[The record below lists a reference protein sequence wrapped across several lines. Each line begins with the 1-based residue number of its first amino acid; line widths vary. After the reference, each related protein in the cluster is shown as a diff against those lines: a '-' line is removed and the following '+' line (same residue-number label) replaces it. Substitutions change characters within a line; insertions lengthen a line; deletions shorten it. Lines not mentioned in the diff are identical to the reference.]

1 MVQQLPIVQ
10 EPTDAALVARAQAG
24 DRAAFERLIERY
36 QPLAL
41 RIAGGMA
48 RDPEAARD
56 LTQEALLQ
64 AFLALDQLRDAAR
77 FRGWLCGITRNVCRG
92 HRRGRRAPILSL
104 ESLAGGI
111 RFEALPFGAGAP
123 DPQEIVEARD
133 LRRRLLAAIET
144 LPPGIRVATRLF
156 YYEQLS
162 LQEIAATLGVSVVA
176 VKSRLHKARAQLR
189 AQAPLLDP
197 DRRPAA
203 RDKRRKPRMIPVT
216 IADVVMRDTAAERRC
231 VVVLSA
237 AAGARLLPIWIG
249 AAEGAAIAM
258 GLRQTPTER
267 PMTYPFMASLLAA
280 TGAKLDAVE
289 IVALKADVYY
299 ASVLLRRGDQVQA
312 IDARPSD
319 AIALAVGAG
328 CPISVADEIL
338 DRAGVP
344 IPPEYAQRPLGQGA
358 DKIVRELEA
367 QWLAARPS
375 LSRTAEDAR
384 RERPELLAFLFGG
397 NS

>member
-1 MVQQLPIVQ
+1 MVQQLPLVQ

-24 DRAAFERLIERY
+24 DRAAFGRLIERY
-36 QPLAL
+36 EPLAL
-41 RIAGGMA
+41 RLASGMA
-48 RDPEAARD
+48 RDPETARD

-92 HRRGRRAPILSL
+92 HLRGRRAPILSL

-111 RFEALPFGAGAP
+111 RFEALPFSAGAP

-133 LRRRLLAAIET
+133 LRRRLLAAIAS

-176 VKSRLHKARAQLR
+176 VKSRLHQARARLR

-203 RDKRRKPRMIPVT
+203 PDKRRNPPMIPVT

-231 VVVLSA
+231 VVVLA
-237 AAGARLLPIWIG
+237 DGARSRLLPIWIG
-249 AAEGAAIAM
+249 AAEGAAIAL
-258 GLRQTPTER
+258 GLRGTPTER
-267 PMTYPFMASLLAA
+267 PMTYPFMASLLVA
-280 TGAKLDAVE
+280 TGATLDSVE
-289 IVALKADVYY
+289 IAALKGDVYY
-299 ASVLLRRGDQVQA
+299 AVVQLRHGDQAQA
-312 IDARPSD
+312 LDARPSD
-319 AIALAVGAG
+319 ALALAARAG
-328 CPISVADEIL
+328 CPVFVADEIL
-338 DRAGVP
+338 DRAGIPV
-344 IPPEYAQRPLGQGA
+344 PPEYAQRPLGQGA

-367 QWLAARPS
+367 QWLAARPA

-384 RERPELLAFLFGG
+384 RDRPELLALVFGD
-397 NS
+397 S